1 MGTTG
6 RWWSSAYSLDVETG
20 EGQRHRHSNWF
31 RLGGYYK
38 LFLAKYGR
46 VHLVN
51 SWTFQSLAVVVAS
64 FVTFFF
70 NLHNITD
77 RVMANLILIVVLTQI
92 QSTVNSVGFDLD
104 IPRGGSLLESIK
116 AFLVPL
122 SGNSIDNVSHNG
134 RHLVHF
140 SFTAVSVDYS
150 LSHIY

>member
-1 MGTTG
+1 M
-6 RWWSSAYSLDVETG
+6 ETG

-92 QSTVNSVGFDLD
+92 QSTVNSVGFDF
-104 IPRGGSLLESIK
+104 E
-116 AFLVPL
+116 
-122 SGNSIDNVSHNG
+122 VSYPS
-134 RHLVHF
+134 R
-140 SFTAVSVDYS
+140 SQFT
-150 LSHIY
+150 